1 MVTVKAIIPEG
12 SWTHR
17 GSVDRL
23 KGVLEPL
30 AVLYK
35 YLCVVHFLEGELLL
49 ESQSS
54 SMIQVKKD
62 FGGIPWRSSD

>member
-35 YLCVVHFLEGELLL
+35 YLCVVHF
-49 ESQSS
+49 
-54 SMIQVKKD
+54 
-62 FGGIPWRSSD
+62 FGGRTSTGVSKQFHDPSQEGLWGNSLEVQ